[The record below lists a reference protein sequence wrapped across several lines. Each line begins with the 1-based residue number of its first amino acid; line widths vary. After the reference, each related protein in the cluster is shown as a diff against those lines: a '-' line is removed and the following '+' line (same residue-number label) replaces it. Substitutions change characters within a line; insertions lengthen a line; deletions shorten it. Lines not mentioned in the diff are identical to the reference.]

1 MQPPVRSEFVTT
13 DPEEGRARVEEMY
26 ADSSLTVRG
35 STEDFRFEQT
45 RWDLGPVRLDTFG
58 NTLQTDYS
66 IDPLE
71 QVLIVRM
78 VDGAMGID
86 TDATHRVFGR
96 GDIALL
102 AQPDLGYASY
112 LDHARMQLV
121 GFDLDYLDSVDG
133 STEDVRRLRYD
144 TLAPEQ
150 ARQWTQ
156 THDYVLRTV
165 ADPVASAS
173 PLMMGA
179 AARML
184 AASTLAAFHPA
195 AQLSTDAAAGTGDRI
210 DATPAT
216 LRRAVAYLE
225 ANPDLDLGVAE
236 VAASCHV
243 SVRALQ
249 LAFRRHLDTTPMAYL
264 RRVRLA
270 RVHDELLAADPD
282 GDVTV
287 TEVAAR
293 WGLLGS
299 GRFTARYRDE
309 YGEVP
314 SATLRRG

>member
-1 MQPPVRSEFVTT
+1 MQPIRSEFVTT
-13 DPEEGRARVEEMY
+13 DPEEGRARVDEVY

-45 RWDLGPVRLDTFG
+45 RWDLGEVRLDTFG
-58 NTLQTDYS
+58 NTLRTDYS
-66 IDPLE
+66 VDPLG

-78 VDGAMGID
+78 TGGVMGVETDG
-86 TDATHRVFGR
+86 TERTLGR
-96 GDIALL
+96 GDVALM
-102 AQPDLGYASY
+102 AQPDLGYTSH
-112 LDHARMQLV
+112 LDRARMQLV
-121 GFDLDYLDSVDG
+121 GFDLDYLDTVDDTG
-133 STEDVRRLRYD
+133 AGRRLRYEA
-144 TLAPEQ
+144 LAPEH
-150 ARQWTQ
+150 ARTWTH
-156 THDYVLRTV
+156 TLDYVLRTV

-173 PLMMGA
+173 PLLLGA
-179 AARML
+179 AARVL
-184 AASTLAAFHPA
+184 AASTLAAFHPTHGA
-195 AQLSTDAAAGTGDRI
+195 ADTALAPSDST

-236 VAASCHV
+236 VAAACHV

-264 RRVRLA
+264 RRVRLS

-282 GDVTV
+282 GSVTV

-299 GRFTARYRDE
+299 GRFTARYREE

-314 SATLRRG
+314 SATLRRD